1 MTRRELLERAALG
14 AGALLCLV
22 SALVLAVLAWDV
34 SQSRAALSGGD
45 VEFRIAPETA
55 GLWRAS
61 TVVPFDAATRLLG
74 AEDDIE
80 IRQAVR
86 AVRLARLGD
95 PRASLSDPQ
104 VAIVR

>member
-61 TVVPFDAATRLLG
+61 TVVPPFSSTFS
-74 AEDDIE
+74 
-80 IRQAVR
+80 R
-86 AVRLARLGD
+86 A
-95 PRASLSDPQ
+95 DPQ
-104 VAIVR
+104 ARPRSGSC